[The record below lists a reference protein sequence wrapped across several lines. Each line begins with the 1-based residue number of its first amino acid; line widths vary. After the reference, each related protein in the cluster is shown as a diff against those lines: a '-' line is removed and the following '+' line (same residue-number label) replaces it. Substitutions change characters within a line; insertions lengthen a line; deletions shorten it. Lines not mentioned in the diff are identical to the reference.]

1 MINKYLKNF
10 DQKEIV
16 VKAFK
21 ALVLRA
27 SGYLFGFLFIWLIAH
42 KLGAGVQGV
51 FAIAFLFLSV
61 GGMIGKLGFPTA
73 TLKWIANSET
83 PEEKRLTIQRVFS
96 VVLFNAILLGV
107 LVYLF
112 APVIA
117 SWYGKPQVEASIKI
131 AALAIPFLALM
142 EVGCSV
148 FKGIRQTTTFSIY
161 FDLLKFIFPALS
173 FCVLYFL
180 LGITATEI
188 PIWSYFIGHSILF
201 LAVWVHLQINF
212 KIFSKVQGQLKERVL
227 KRKAMILESYPML
240 VASSIVMI
248 MGWSDTFILGFFVSD
263 EKIGVYS
270 TAVRLATLVSFTYT
284 AIAAIMTPKI
294 SGFFHRKEHKQFK
307 ETISFSSKL
316 MFFCG
321 LPIFLILMIFP
332 QFFLGLFGEEYKSGS
347 LVLQILLIAQF
358 LNVLTGPVGP
368 IFQMTGGQKT
378 LQNFIAL
385 SLLINLV
392 LSLLLINPFGT
403 EGVAVGSALGMV
415 FWNFAGAIYLKRKM
429 NLKTWVN
436 FR

>member
-1 MINKYLKNF
+1 MLDKILKNF

-16 VKAFK
+16 AKAFK

-42 KLGAGVQGV
+42 KLGAGAQGI

-73 TLKWIANSET
+73 TVKWIANSET
-83 PEEKRLTIQRVFS
+83 LEAKRLTIRRVFS
-96 VVLFNAILLGV
+96 IVLVNSLLLGV

-117 SWYGKPQVEASIKI
+117 SWYDKPQVEASVEI
-131 AALAIPFLALM
+131 AALAIPFFALM
-142 EVGCSV
+142 EVGSSV
-148 FKGIRQTTTFSIY
+148 FKGIKQTTIFSVY
-161 FDLLKFIFPALS
+161 FDLFKFILPALS
-173 FCVLYFL
+173 FSVFYFL
-180 LGITATEI
+180 LDIRTLEI

-201 LAVWVHLQINF
+201 IAVWVHLQTKF
-212 KIFSKVQGQLKERVL
+212 GVLLKTKLLPEKEVL
-227 KRKAMILESYPML
+227 GRKAMILESYPML

-263 EKIGVYS
+263 DKIGIYN

-307 ETISFSSKL
+307 DTISFSSKVML
-316 MFFCG
+316 ICG
-321 LPIFLILMIFP
+321 LPIFLVLMVFP
-332 QFFLGLFGEEYKSGS
+332 KFFLGLFGPEYENGI
-347 LVLQILLIAQF
+347 LVLRILLCAQF

-368 IFQMTGGQKT
+368 IFQMTGRQKL
-378 LQNFIAL
+378 LQNFIGL
-385 SLLINLV
+385 SLLINIIF
-392 LSLLLINPFGT
+392 SLLFVNYFDT

-415 FWNFAGAIYLKRKM
+415 FWNAAGAVYLKQKM
-429 NLKTWVN
+429 NLRTWVR
-436 FR
+436 F

>member
-131 AALAIPFLALM
+131 AA
-142 EVGCSV
+142 
-148 FKGIRQTTTFSIY
+148 FS
-161 FDLLKFIFPALS
+161 
-173 FCVLYFL
+173 
-180 LGITATEI
+180 
-188 PIWSYFIGHSILF
+188 
-201 LAVWVHLQINF
+201 
-212 KIFSKVQGQLKERVL
+212 
-227 KRKAMILESYPML
+227 
-240 VASSIVMI
+240 
-248 MGWSDTFILGFFVSD
+248 
-263 EKIGVYS
+263 
-270 TAVRLATLVSFTYT
+270 
-284 AIAAIMTPKI
+284 
-294 SGFFHRKEHKQFK
+294 
-307 ETISFSSKL
+307 
-316 MFFCG
+316 
-321 LPIFLILMIFP
+321 LP
-332 QFFLGLFGEEYKSGS
+332 
-347 LVLQILLIAQF
+347 
-358 LNVLTGPVGP
+358 LNVL
-368 IFQMTGGQKT
+368 
-378 LQNFIAL
+378 
-385 SLLINLV
+385 
-392 LSLLLINPFGT
+392 
-403 EGVAVGSALGMV
+403 
-415 FWNFAGAIYLKRKM
+415 
-429 NLKTWVN
+429 
-436 FR
+436 